1 LSQTNFLPDLMQVK
15 VLPDAMA
22 VFPAFGQADPVFTA
36 AFARDIGVSDR
47 ETIATRATS
56 FLSIGKG

>member
-1 LSQTNFLPDLMQVK
+1 
-15 VLPDAMA
+15 MA

-56 FLSIGKG
+56 FLSIGKV